1 MHSLIKINNVT
12 MDGEEIN
19 SVDARELHEFL
30 GVGTRFDKWIDRRI
44 EEYEFIEGIDYW
56 SFLTVRSDGLSGKN
70 PTQKTLT
77 TNMAK
82 ELSMVEKNKKGREAR
97 KYFIECE
104 KKSKQIQNQIKE
116 PVDLIGKIE
125 QSMRI
130 AKSLGIKGNKAIKF
144 ANEMVIESHG
154 MNFIEHFKID
164 HLLSPKQ
171 YFTTAT
177 IARDLGLSTQEVN
190 KMIENIGLQYKSTE
204 QELQSTWIVTNKG
217 LKYIKLLENGNVP
230 VGPIKWSMQ
239 VLTII

>member
-30 GVGTRFDKWIDRRI
+30 EIRKQFTDWIKPKIKDYGFVVNSDFYPSRYTSDNGRDI
-44 EEYEFIEGIDYW
+44 ETYI
-56 SFLTVRSDGLSGKN
+56 LS
-70 PTQKTLT
+70 LD
-77 TNMAK
+77 MAK
-82 ELSMVEKNKKGREAR
+82 ELSMISKTAKGREAR

-116 PVDLIGKIE
+116 PVDLIDKIE

-230 VGPIKWSMQ
+230 VSPIKWSMQ

>member
-1 MHSLIKINNVT
+1 

-19 SVDARELHEFL
+19 SVDARELYEFL
-30 GVGTRFDKWIDRRI
+30 EIKKQFTDWIRPKI
-44 EEYEFIEGIDYW
+44 KDYG
-56 SFLTVRSDGLSGKN
+56 FVVNSDYYPSRCTATNGREMETYILS
-70 PTQKTLT
+70 LD
-77 TNMAK
+77 MAK
-82 ELSMVEKNKKGREAR
+82 ELSMISKTAKGREAR

-217 LKYIKLLENGNVP
+217 LKYIKLLKNGNVP

>member
-1 MHSLIKINNVT
+1 

-30 GVGTRFDKWIDRRI
+30 GLTGHFSEWINKKI
-44 EEYEFIEGIDYW
+44 KEYEFVINSDFFRFMGESSGGRQSIEYTLNID
-56 SFLTVRSDGLSGKN
+56 
-70 PTQKTLT
+70 
-77 TNMAK
+77 MAK
-82 ELSMVEKNKKGREAR
+82 ELSMISKTAKGREAR